1 MFGPVL
7 NPISFLDPAIREL
20 IGKNIMNCYQL
31 LPDASGDER
40 LTSPSPGLSDPEK
53 NSFLPKNSS
62 ICSLAPDPVVKG
74 YVPVR
79 GSCWRLAR
87 P

>member
-7 NPISFLDPAIREL
+7 NPISFLDPAIKEL
-20 IGKNIMNCYQL
+20 TGKNIMNFCQL
-31 LPDASGDER
+31 LREPNGR
-40 LTSPSPGLSDPEK
+40 YKLTSPSPGLSDPEK